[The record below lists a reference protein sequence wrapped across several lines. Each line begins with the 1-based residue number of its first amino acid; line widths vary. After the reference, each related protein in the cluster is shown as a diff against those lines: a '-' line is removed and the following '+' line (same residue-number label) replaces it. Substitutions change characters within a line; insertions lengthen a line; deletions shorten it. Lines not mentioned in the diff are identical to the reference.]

1 MDSLVTLDGQDQ
13 DVPLRFTILYVLR
26 DGEWLFE
33 AWHLYGDSQR
43 EGVSG
48 FRSVNE

>member
-33 AWHLYGDSQR
+33 AWH
-43 EGVSG
+43 
-48 FRSVNE
+48 SVRRLAA

>member
-26 DGEWLFE
+26 EGEWLLE
-33 AWHLYGDSQR
+33 AGTPYGDSRR